1 MVSLPEATCPYQHK
15 PCASVHS
22 GDIKPL
28 DMFFAYAS
36 EPQRRVD
43 AIRGAIER
51 IQDGSEIGCKIA
63 DWADLPI
70 EGKVIFCTICE
81 AIRNAKCVATDITD
95 LNFNVLFELGFA
107 IGAGRAI
114 WPLVESSDSEENRLY
129 RAFDT
134 LTTIGHSRYTNSKSI
149 ATKLLKKKPWTRRAH
164 LPIPSLMA
172 GKPTRTARQ
181 ILYLRGPAEDEA
193 SLRVEEVLDNSGLSV
208 IRDDPSEVAFQPISW
223 YLSKLETSFAVL
235 IELGE
240 QTGHR
245 GSLHMA
251 KCALVAGL
259 SVACGR
265 RLLVLGGDIDAGPID
280 YRDLL
285 RGYKNAA
292 DAATITGQWLAPL
305 PGELQ
310 ELEQVARS
318 DISSAPRHSV
328 PLIKR
333 IDVGDYVAE
342 NELSELADYFIETA
356 EFQDALAGTFKVF
369 VGRKGTGKSAV
380 THMAADRIREN
391 KSNLVRVVAPKG
403 YELTQILKLVSEF
416 DLSTRNRFVEALWK
430 YLLST
435 EALIAIWEDLE
446 DKPLEA
452 SWSPAEV
459 KVRDW
464 VRASPDAMSMS
475 FAGRIIQVLQS
486 QRQSVDENGQVS
498 ESTIVGRLHSAEI
511 QNLRDVICGY
521 LSSEHRELTLLL
533 DDMVPAWDSVEQR
546 GELSALLLSMVTASR
561 DLWRDWEYRMARAG
575 GRAPALLLFL
585 RSDIFASML
594 QESDEPD
601 KVDHRPVYWEDAD
614 ALLNLLNKRIEASL
628 SEDIDEVLNWK
639 DLLEPEFTY
648 DAMKKMIAGSILGR
662 PRDIIYYFGRVLFNA
677 NRREATSLAKRDFD
691 AALRDYSEYAL
702 QALSAEWSPYIPNL
716 GDSLLEFWGVTEDIT
731 NEELQTRLISS
742 GVEPHDVEGAVRF
755 LVDTQFLGLAIDEH
769 NYRFASTPTESTT
782 MMRQAGRFIHDRG
795 GQRKFRIHR
804 AFQQSLGLSSR
815 QRARAS

>member
-1 MVSLPEATCPYQHK
+1 MVSLPEATCPYQQK

-22 GDIKPL
+22 GDIEPL

-36 EPQRRVD
+36 EPLRRVD

-63 DWADLPI
+63 DWTDLPI

-81 AIRNAKCVATDITD
+81 AIRNARCVATDITD
-95 LNFNVLFELGFA
+95 LNFNVLFEFGFA

-114 WPLVESSDSEENRLY
+114 WPLVESSEDNRLY
-129 RAFDT
+129 RSFDT

-149 ATKLLKKKPWTRRAH
+149 ANKLLKKRPWIRGAR
-164 LPIPSLMA
+164 LPTPSLMA
-172 GKPTRTARQ
+172 CKPTRAARQ
-181 ILYLRGPAEDEA
+181 ILYLRGPSEDEA
-193 SLRVEEVLDNSGLSV
+193 SLRVEEMLEDSGLSV
-208 IRDDPSEVAFQPISW
+208 IRDDPSEVALQPLSW
-223 YLSKLETSFAVL
+223 YLSRLETSFAVL

-240 QTGHR
+240 QTGR
-245 GSLHMA
+245 QESLHMA

-265 RLLVLGGDIDAGPID
+265 RLLMLGNDIDGGPID

-285 RGYKNAA
+285 RSYKNAA
-292 DAATITGQWLAPL
+292 DAAAITKHWLAPL
-305 PGELQ
+305 PGELR
-310 ELEQVARS
+310 ELEQIARS
-318 DISSAPRHSV
+318 DISSAPSQGV
-328 PLIKR
+328 PLVKR
-333 IDVGDYVAE
+333 IHLGDYVAE
-342 NELSELADYFIETA
+342 NELSDLAAYFIETA
-356 EFQDALAGTFKVF
+356 EFEDALAGAFKVF
-369 VGRKGTGKSAV
+369 VGRKGSGKSAV

-391 KSNLVRVVAPKG
+391 KSNLVRVVVPKG

-416 DLSTRNRFVEALWK
+416 DLSTRNRFVEGLWK

-435 EALIAIWEDLE
+435 EALIAIWEDLK
-446 DKPLEA
+446 DKPLDA
-452 SWSPAEV
+452 SWSAAEV
-459 KVRDW
+459 KVRDR
-464 VRASPDAMSMS
+464 VGAFPDAMSMS

-486 QRQSVDENGQVS
+486 QRQSIDENGQVS
-498 ESTIVGRLHSAEI
+498 ESTIIGRLHAREI

-521 LSSEHRELTLLL
+521 LSSEQRELTLLL
-533 DDMVPAWDSVEQR
+533 DDMVPGWESVEQR

-561 DLWRDWEYRMARAG
+561 DLWRDWEYRMTRAG
-575 GRAPALLLFL
+575 CRAPSLLLFL

-628 SEDIDEVLNWK
+628 SEGIDGVLNWN
-639 DLLEPEFTY
+639 DFLESGFSY
-648 DAMKKMIAGSILGR
+648 DAMKQIIAGSILGR

-677 NRREATSLAKRDFD
+677 NRRGATSLAKRDFD

-702 QALSAEWSPYIPNL
+702 QALSSEWSPYIPDL
-716 GDSLLEFWGVTEDIT
+716 GDSLLEFWGGTEDIT
-731 NEELQTRLISS
+731 NEELRTRLISS
-742 GVEPHDVEGAVRF
+742 GVEPNDVEGAVRF
-755 LVDTQFLGLAIDEH
+755 LVDAQFLGLAIDEH
-769 NYRFASTPTESTT
+769 NYKFASTPTESAI
-782 MMRQAGRFIHDRG
+782 MMRQAGRFVHNRG